1 MLIPGTTFNE
11 KRDKLFFFYSLDL
24 LPRTD
29 PFLVSS
35 TMPSA
40 LERNGDFSQTRN
52 NAGVLRFIRNPSSGL
67 PCNVNTGGAGCFPGN
82 VIPQNLIN
90 PMGRQIMNLFPLPD
104 PALVGNPITQ
114 GNYNYQFAGD
124 TEKLRRDNVVRVDWN
139 IRKGTT
145 FYTRIQMGKEV
156 FGRGQYNETAP
167 ALIAGAGMG
176 FPVVGRQLRHQH
188 RGLRRHAH
196 AHVHWLDR
204 AGGHRRNQL
213 GHPGRVS
220 AGTSR
225 LGCPRLSQPPAGAP
239 AVLSREQSE
248 SHPAGHDLCRRERA
262 CRTRGTS
269 TSARARRSRG
279 WRRTLPTTSR

>member
-82 VIPQNLIN
+82 VIPQNLIH

-104 PALVGNPITQ
+104 PALVGQ
-114 GNYNYQFAGD
+114 SGHAGQ
-124 TEKLRRDNVVRVDWN
+124 LQLSVRRRY
-139 IRKGTT
+139 R
-145 FYTRIQMGKEV
+145 EA
-156 FGRGQYNETAP
+156 AP
-167 ALIAGAGMG
+167 
-176 FPVVGRQLRHQH
+176 RQ
-188 RGLRRHAH
+188 RRP
-196 AHVHWLDR
+196 
-204 AGGHRRNQL
+204 RRL
-213 GHPGRVS
+213 
-220 AGTSR
+220 
-225 LGCPRLSQPPAGAP
+225 
-239 AVLSREQSE
+239 E
-248 SHPAGHDLCRRERA
+248 HPAGHDVLYP
-262 CRTRGTS
+262 
-269 TSARARRSRG
+269 RSR
-279 WRRTLPTTSR
+279 WARKSSAAASTTKPRRP